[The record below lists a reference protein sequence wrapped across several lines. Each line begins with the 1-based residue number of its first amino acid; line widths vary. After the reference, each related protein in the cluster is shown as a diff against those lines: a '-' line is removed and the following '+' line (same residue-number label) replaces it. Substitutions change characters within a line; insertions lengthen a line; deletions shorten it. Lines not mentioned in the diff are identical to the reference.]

1 MRTASTFRD
10 STSIVIDSV
19 SGQQHHRRR
28 VCRVLHGCRHGQ
40 AVEISHAEIRD
51 DRGKRCAGRQCC
63 VQSSQAFPPAERT
76 RGTEA
81 GSLDQVANPPGDL
94 RIVVNDEDV
103 RSRLN
108 PHISPSQVDRWQ
120 MPEPDKVYLPS
131 AGATFNRYVMRFPGN
146 DLPPAKQFWSLT
158 MYSLPQRLLVAN
170 PLDRYLL
177 NTPMQ
182 PNWA

>member
-1 MRTASTFRD
+1 
-10 STSIVIDSV
+10 
-19 SGQQHHRRR
+19 
-28 VCRVLHGCRHGQ
+28 
-40 AVEISHAEIRD
+40 
-51 DRGKRCAGRQCC
+51 
-63 VQSSQAFPPAERT
+63 
-76 RGTEA
+76 
-81 GSLDQVANPPGDL
+81 
-94 RIVVNDEDV
+94 
-103 RSRLN
+103 
-108 PHISPSQVDRWQ
+108 